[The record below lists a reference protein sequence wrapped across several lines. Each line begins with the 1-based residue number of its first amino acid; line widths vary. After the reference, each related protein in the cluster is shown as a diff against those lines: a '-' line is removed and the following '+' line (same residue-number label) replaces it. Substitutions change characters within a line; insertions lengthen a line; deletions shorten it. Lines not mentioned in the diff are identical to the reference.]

1 MKKNINIIVETIIAL
16 IVIIIGIGTS
26 IYSKNTIPSAK
37 SDIDF
42 NIDMSS
48 WKYDKD
54 NNVFYQ
60 IGVKYCENSSKSEN
74 ETMSIYVPGEY
85 FEGTK
90 NHDETYTCI
99 INEKAEKSG
108 YKASDA
114 PVIIPID
121 TNINIAQK
129 PHKEYNYDNV
139 SSYMDLGYIC
149 IWAGTQ
155 GMDKDK
161 TNYSTEEYS
170 NSIIDAITDLKAIV
184 TYYRFNENALPG
196 DTEKIISFGINEG
209 GTKSAVFGASG
220 DSDLYYSRLVSI
232 GAVTENKEGKSISDS
247 VNGTM
252 CYGSVMNMEIE
263 ESSYAWNIGQYI
275 EKTGNNEETSEIETR
290 STEFAEYING
300 MKLKGEDGT
309 LLYLNETKDGIYTK
323 GTYYNYILN
332 DVEKALNDFLH
343 NTKFPYTN
351 KNNITYGTAL
361 DYINSLN
368 KNGEWIYYDE
378 NTNNVKIKSLK
389 EFAINCKNIKNETF
403 NVASS
408 NAYNPLYFLSSKHKG
423 YGSSYISRYWNLCI
437 EVDNN
442 HKDFSSEEI
451 LKIVLEKNEDVRK
464 VKYNILWGKEY
475 SNEEKTKMAVQEL
488 KLWIE
493 SCGITSNDKIK

>member
-1 MKKNINIIVETIIAL
+1 MNRIINIIVVVIIVA
-16 IVIIIGIGTS
+16 IVIAIGVGTS
-26 IYSKNTIPSAK
+26 IYAKNNIPSAK

-42 NIDMSS
+42 NIDMSK
-48 WKYDKD
+48 WKYDKE

-85 FEGTK
+85 FKDTK
-90 NHDETYTCI
+90 NDDETYTCVL
-99 INEKAEKSG
+99 NESGEKSG
-108 YKASDA
+108 HKASET

-121 TNINIAQK
+121 TNINISQK
-129 PHKEYNYDNV
+129 PHKEYNY
-139 SSYMDLGYIC
+139 SSISAYMDLGYIC

-155 GMDKDK
+155 GMDTDK
-161 TNYSTEEYS
+161 TNYSIEEY
-170 NSIIDAITDLKAIV
+170 NSAVIDAITDLKAVV
-184 TYYRFNENALPG
+184 TYYRFNGDVLPG

-232 GAVTENKEGKSISDS
+232 GAVTENKEGKSISNS

-252 CYGSVMNMEIE
+252 CYGPVMNMELE
-263 ESSYAWNIGQYI
+263 DSSLAWNVGQYI
-275 EKTGNNEETSEIETR
+275 DKTDDEEPSETENR
-290 STEFAEYING
+290 ATEFAEYIND
-300 MKLKGEDGT
+300 MKLKSEDGT

-323 GTYYNYILN
+323 GTFYNYILN

-351 KNNITYGTAL
+351 KNSITYGSAL
-361 DYINSLN
+361 DYINFLN
-368 KNGEWIYYDE
+368 KDGEWIYYDE
-378 NTNNVKIKSLK
+378 NINNAKIKSLK
-389 EFAINCKNIKNETF
+389 DFALNCKNTTKEGF
-403 NVASS
+403 NLTSS
-408 NAYNPLYFLSSKHKG
+408 NAYNPLYYLSSKYKG
-423 YGSSYISRYWNLCI
+423 YGSSYISRYWNICI
-437 EVDNN
+437 EVDNDY
-442 HKDFSSEEI
+442 KDFSSEEI

-464 VKYNILWGKEY
+464 IKYNILWGKEY

>member
-1 MKKNINIIVETIIAL
+1 MNRIINITVVVIISV
-16 IVIIIGIGTS
+16 IVIAIGIGTS

-60 IGVKYCENSSKSEN
+60 IGVKYCENSSKYEN

-85 FEGTK
+85 LEGTK
-90 NHDETYTCI
+90 NDDETYTCI

-108 YKASDA
+108 YKSSEA

-129 PHKEYNYDNV
+129 PHKEYNYGNI
-139 SSYMDLGYIC
+139 SSYIDLGYIC
-149 IWAGTQ
+149 IWAGTK
-155 GMDKDK
+155 GMDKDN
-161 TNYSTEEYS
+161 TNYSTEEYN

-184 TYYRFNENALPG
+184 TYYRFNGNALPG

-209 GTKSAVFGASG
+209 ATKSAVFGASG

-232 GAVTENKEGKSISDS
+232 GAVTETKEGKSISNS

-252 CYGSVMNMEIE
+252 CYGPVMNMELE
-263 ESSYAWNIGQYI
+263 ENSYAWNIGQYI
-275 EKTGNNEETSEIETR
+275 EKTDVEEPSEIETR
-290 STEFAEYING
+290 ATEFAEYIND

-361 DYINSLN
+361 DYIKSLN
-368 KNGEWIYYDE
+368 KNGEWITYDK

-389 EFAINCKNIKNETF
+389 DFALNCKNIKNETF

-408 NAYNPLYFLSSKHKG
+408 NAYNPLYFLSSKYKG
-423 YGSSYISRYWNLCI
+423 YGSSYISRYWNLCM
-437 EVDNN
+437 EVDNDYR
-442 HKDFSSEEI
+442 DFSSEEI

-475 SNEEKTKMAVQEL
+475 SNEEKTKMAVDDL

-493 SCGITSNDKIK
+493 SCGITTNEKIK